1 MDTRDWSFAQRA
13 LAEKK
18 QDEVKHHHHR
28 RHKPKKVY
36 WVQVRFTDGRIANYQ
51 LPRDLQQALHQHI
64 QEHPHHWQEVLLGAL
79 INVPVSDYCDSK
91 AKIKPA
97 VIQRVLILPVAAHNP
112 RWTTRSQFVLPDYS
126 WWRWLF
132 YPPRLDH
139 EKNFLTHDFSA
150 ANQQRIRATV
160 DDYRRQ
166 QIRWHWQRTGRYIG
180 LAVLCLLIAGILMAI

>member
-18 QDEVKHHHHR
+18 QEKTKQHHKHR
-28 RHKPKKVY
+28 SREVY
-36 WVQVRFTDGRIANYQ
+36 WVQVRFTDGHIANYQ

-64 QEHPHHWQEVLLGAL
+64 QKHPHHWQEILLGAL
-79 INVPVSDYCDSK
+79 INVPVSGYRDGK

-97 VIQRVLILPVAAHNP
+97 VILRILILPVAAHNP
-112 RWTTRSQFVLPDYS
+112 RWTARSQFILPVYS

-139 EKNFLTHDFSA
+139 ENNFLTHDFSA
-150 ANQQRIRATV
+150 ANQQRIKATV
-160 DDYRRQ
+160 DDYWRQ
-166 QIRWHWQRTGRYIG
+166 QIRWHWRRAGRSIG
-180 LAVLCLLIAGILMAI
+180 LAVLCLLIAGILVAI